1 MFNQNYKKM
10 KNRLKLTLLL
20 IAFTLLLSMT
30 AKAQVYDGITQP
42 TRFRVWVP
50 ITTSIYEGDATTV
63 APFVGYKQD
72 VCDWF
77 SVTPVIRYNINK
89 EAFTPQVWL
98 NFNVKQK
105 FYVLSRSIYDI
116 QANEYKHTL
125 SATYKLPHG
134 FMIDATWENLY
145 NGKKFCDTD
154 RLQFVAGYGY
164 KWFVANVG
172 YSCRNKPGVIA
183 NLRLK
188 VTDYNWLQL
197 KYDGGTE
204 SIQIGC
210 TLQFN

>member
-10 KNRLKLTLLL
+10 KNQLTLLL
-20 IAFTLLLSMT
+20 TVFTLLFTLSS
-30 AKAQVYDGITQP
+30 KAQVYDGITQP

-50 ITTSIYEGDATTV
+50 VTTSIHNENATTV
-63 APFVGYKQD
+63 APFIGYKQD

-77 SVTPVIRYNINK
+77 SVTPVVQYNINS
-89 EAFTPQVWL
+89 ETFTPQVWL

-105 FYVLSRSIYDI
+105 FYVLSRSIYDTR
-116 QANEYKHTL
+116 ANEYRHTL
-125 SATYKLPHG
+125 SATYKLPLG
-134 FMIDATWENLY
+134 FMVDATWENLY

-210 TLQFN
+210 ALQFN